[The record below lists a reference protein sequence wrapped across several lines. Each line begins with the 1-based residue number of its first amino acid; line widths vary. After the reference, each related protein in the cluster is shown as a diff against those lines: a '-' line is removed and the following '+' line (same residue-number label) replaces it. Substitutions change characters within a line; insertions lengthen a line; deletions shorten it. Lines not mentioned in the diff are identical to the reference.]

1 MKKSNLY
8 TRTGDTGTTSLVGG
22 QRVRK
27 DDIRI
32 ESYGTID
39 ELNSHIGLLSSMMTE
54 DNCQK
59 AILTFIQN
67 KLFNI
72 GAYLATEN
80 PPEKQAVCYGLGKT
94 AIEKLEKE
102 IDSLDATVPPL
113 HAFLLSGGNPAA
125 SQAHVCRTVCRRAE
139 RNIISLSETAYIDPD
154 LMRFINR
161 LSDYLFVLAR
171 FNNFIAKASEIFWDK
186 DC

>member
-72 GAYLATEN
+72 GAYVATEN
-80 PPEKQAVCYGLGKT
+80 PPEKQAVSY
-94 AIEKLEKE
+94 
-102 IDSLDATVPPL
+102 
-113 HAFLLSGGNPAA
+113 
-125 SQAHVCRTVCRRAE
+125 
-139 RNIISLSETAYIDPD
+139 
-154 LMRFINR
+154 
-161 LSDYLFVLAR
+161 
-171 FNNFIAKASEIFWDK
+171 
-186 DC
+186 

>member
-27 DDIRI
+27 DNIRI

-39 ELNSHIGLLSSMMTE
+39 ELNSHLGLLS
-54 DNCQK
+54 
-59 AILTFIQN
+59 AIMPENSEQNKTLTFIQN

-80 PPEKQAVCYGLGKT
+80 EPEKQAQCFGLGKT

-102 IDSLDATVPPL
+102 IDILDATVPQL
-113 HAFLLSGGNPAA
+113 HAFLLPGGNTAA
-125 SQAHVCRTVCRRAE
+125 AQAHVCRTVCRRAE
-139 RNIISLSETAYIDPD
+139 RNIISLSDTTYIDPD
-154 LMRFINR
+154 LLRFVNR

-171 FNNFIAKASEIFWDK
+171 FNNFITHTSEIFWDK